1 MILQMALPFTLD
13 GKEEEEEIGQRI
25 STEDSQKLR
34 VRYRR
39 FIRPRRREDVDV
51 KDENTV
57 GK

>member
-13 GKEEEEEIGQRI
+13 GKEEEVGQRI
-25 STEDSQKLR
+25 SPEESQKLR